1 MTTGDTELLTGR
13 AGNEAAAGYREM
25 PMANPDPNPE
35 PAIDSD
41 SAIAQHLRRP
51 PPPEPTERKYTDQVS
66 GEDRPSN
73 ETVELERASR
83 DISEI
88 RAAERAALER
98 QRNSELNDAISWLE
112 REEAVLKDAATPR
125 PVEQQQAQEPQPPT
139 DYTPQLDPETV
150 QATDPQ
156 YDPELLQALSSP
168 KVRAVLEQVNAGVEQ
183 TKAQYQAAT
192 AELATQAQGVLTAL
206 FPELANLSGQAL
218 QGALVFMQQSQPERF
233 QQFQQLTGRA
243 QQLVGIYRQQQAEA
257 QAQQQQQYAQQL
269 EWFKVAEDEKWEAAI
284 ARDRSPDQIKALR
297 ENAMPLIERHYGI
310 SPRELG
316 AIYSGQ
322 QRVDAATF
330 MRSANFQLMLSDA
343 LSYRM
348 SREAVGRA
356 VNRPVPQVIRP
367 GSPAEFQTRTEAA
380 LAEAQAKLKPS
391 MSAKEAAAYVIARR
405 AASR

>member
-1 MTTGDTELLTGR
+1 
-13 AGNEAAAGYREM
+13 
-25 PMANPDPNPE
+25 
-35 PAIDSD
+35 
-41 SAIAQHLRRP
+41 
-51 PPPEPTERKYTDQVS
+51 
-66 GEDRPSN
+66 
-73 ETVELERASR
+73 
-83 DISEI
+83 
-88 RAAERAALER
+88 
-98 QRNSELNDAISWLE
+98 
-112 REEAVLKDAATPR
+112 
-125 PVEQQQAQEPQPPT
+125 
-139 DYTPQLDPETV
+139 
-150 QATDPQ
+150 
-156 YDPELLQALSSP
+156 
-168 KVRAVLEQVNAGVEQ
+168 VLEQVNAGVEQ